1 MSQIFSHL
9 WKIKK
14 KPEYS
19 QIATNCYMRHFVCN
33 ICRQSCHSLITNHAH
48 DKHCCFPDIDS
59 SIEKRTI
66 DIYDIIT
73 MTLEKLIFVLATH
86 SDNTEK

>member
-1 MSQIFSHL
+1 MIYVPDVFL
-9 WKIKK
+9 FMENKK
-14 KPEYS
+14 KQNILLLY
-19 QIATNCYMRHFVCN
+19 ATFVA
-33 ICRQSCHSLITNHAH
+33 CHSLITNHAH

-86 SDNTEK
+86 SDNTEKW

>member
-1 MSQIFSHL
+1 MFSYL

-14 KPEYS
+14 TEYS
-19 QIATNCYMRHFVCN
+19 QIVTNCYMRHFVCN
-33 ICRQSCHSLITNHAH
+33 ICRQSWHGLITDHAH

-59 SIEKRTI
+59 SMEKKTI

-73 MTLEKLIFVLATH
+73 MTLEKVIFVLTTCT
-86 SDNTEK
+86 DNTEK

>member
-1 MSQIFSHL
+1 MSQMFSYL

-14 KPEYS
+14 KTEYS
-19 QIATNCYMRHFVCN
+19 LVICN

-48 DKHCCFPDIDS
+48 DKHCCFPHIDS
-59 SIEKRTI
+59 SMEKKTI

-73 MTLEKLIFVLATH
+73 MTLEKLIFVLTTYT
-86 SDNTEK
+86 DNTEI